1 MRRKLLYP
9 SSICLLWLIS
19 ILSCTYPDVGA
30 PRPRRSRPSRAV
42 RVFTGKASYYGP
54 KFHGRKTANGETFD
68 QHGLTAA
75 HKTWP
80 FNTVC
85 RVTNRS
91 NSKQV
96 TVRIND
102 RGPFVPGR
110 ILDLSY
116 GAVKAI
122 DGVVEGVMNVKIEIL
137 KWGD

>member
-9 SSICLLWLIS
+9 SSICLLWLVS

-91 NSKQV
+91 NGKQV

-116 GAVKAI
+116 GAAKAI

>member
-1 MRRKLLYP
+1 MNMRLLQ
-9 SSICLLWLIS
+9 LLTLNIA
-19 ILSCTYPDVGA
+19 ILFSGLKCTYPDVGA
-30 PRPRRSRPSRAV
+30 PRPRQSRPSRAI

-54 KFHGRKTANGETFD
+54 QFHGRKTANGETFD

-91 NSKQV
+91 NGKQV

-116 GAVKAI
+116 GAADAI
-122 DGVVEGVMNVKIEIL
+122 DGVIEGVMDVRIEIL